1 MEIVDDFVA
10 ACKQPAKSLDVN
22 VLANS
27 FQSSLDFIVLI
38 RKLVRILEVVDKQS
52 LLARTLVDVP
62 SLD

>member
-52 LLARTLVDVP
+52 LLARTLVEVP